1 MSQHRQPIQRIY
13 IIGMPGAGKS
23 TLGKYL
29 AHALKWDFVDADRV
43 LEKKCGASIS
53 WIFELEGESGFRARE
68 SAQLQELSQLSRTV
82 ISTGGGVILAPE
94 NRDVMKKTG
103 TMLYLRASFDTLFE
117 RVTRDDSRPLLAQN
131 TKQNLH
137 RLLELREPIYQELA
151 DITIDTHAHAQA
163 KAMARQIAEQMSPKL
178 IKPLS

>member
-1 MSQHRQPIQRIY
+1 MPQQQQAAQRIY
-13 IIGMPGAGKS
+13 IVGMPGAGKS

-53 WIFELEGESGFRARE
+53 WIFELEGESGFRTRE
-68 SAQLQELSQLSRTV
+68 STQLQELSQLARSV

-103 TMLYLRASFDTLFE
+103 IVLYLRASFDTLFE
-117 RVTRDDSRPLLAQN
+117 RVARDDSRPLLAQN
-131 TKQNLH
+131 TEQNL
-137 RLLELREPIYQELA
+137 RQLLEFREPIYQELA